1 MTDPTTKS
9 DARAPRVI
17 AHYLPQF
24 HPTPQNDAWWG
35 KGFTEWSNVSKAKP
49 LFRGHVQPRLP
60 TELGFYDLRLPEA
73 REAQAAL
80 AREHGIGGF
89 MYYHYW
95 FSGTRILER
104 PVQEILARGEPDFP
118 FCLCWAN
125 ESWSRAWDG
134 REKEVL
140 IRQEYSEADIRNQ
153 CAWLA
158 DVFADPRYIRVDGR
172 PVFVIYRYLHMPRAL
187 EVVPRMRE
195 AFSRLG
201 SADPYLIAA
210 NVFSSPYD
218 FREAGF
224 DNVLDFQ
231 PSFGRLRGVDDPRK
245 RTLGRLVRNLRLG
258 KFSAHLRLYD
268 YEEACLAM
276 EPQLP
281 FETIP
286 CVPVG
291 WDNSPRRRSRGAI
304 FVNHTPA
311 AFARVLERRLEQWS
325 RSKPSTDLFFVNAW
339 NEWAEGNYL
348 EPDQEFGRGFLEA
361 LAATLEKHAGHAA
374 EVAQIHGSRDGGRSV
389 GSYAEA
395 RTPSRLVR
403 NQSLHS

>member
-1 MTDPTTKS
+1 MIDTNVSIDPS
-9 DARAPRVI
+9 RPRVI
-17 AHYLPQF
+17 AHHLPQF

-35 KGFTEWSNVSKAKP
+35 RGFTEWSNVTKAKP

-73 REAQAAL
+73 RAAQAAL
-80 AREHGIGGF
+80 ASEHGIGGF

-104 PVQEILARGEPDFP
+104 PVQEILESGEPDFP

-140 IRQEYSEADIRNQ
+140 IKQDYSEADIRNH

-158 DVFADPRYIRVDGR
+158 DVFADPRHIRVGAR
-172 PVFVIYRYLHMPRAL
+172 PVFVIYRYLHMPREL
-187 EVVPRMRE
+187 DVVGRMRE
-195 AFSRLG
+195 AFARRG
-201 SADPYLIAA
+201 SPDPYLIAA

-231 PSFGRLRGVDDPRK
+231 PSFGRLRGVDDPRP
-245 RTLGRLVRNLRLG
+245 RTIGRLLRNLRLG
-258 KFSAHLRLYD
+258 KLDAHLRLYD

-291 WDNSPRRRSRGAI
+291 WDNSPRRRSRGAV

-311 AFARVLERRLEQWS
+311 AFARVLTRRLAQWA
-325 RSKPSTDLFFVNAW
+325 RSNPATDLFFVNAW

-348 EPDQEFGRGFLEA
+348 EPDLEFGRGFLEA
-361 LAATLEKHAGHAA
+361 LARTLKEHAARPLEQVEAHGGLDAGPPGGSAA
-374 EVAQIHGSRDGGRSV
+374 EV
-389 GSYAEA
+389 

-403 NQSLHS
+403 NQRLHL

>member
-1 MTDPTTKS
+1 MIDKNVPF
-9 DARAPRVI
+9 DATRPRVI
-17 AHYLPQF
+17 AHHLPQF

-35 KGFTEWSNVSKAKP
+35 RGFTEWSNVTKAKP
-49 LFRGHVQPRLP
+49 LFKGHVQPRLP

-95 FSGTRILER
+95 FSGARVLER
-104 PVQEILARGEPDFP
+104 PVQEILESGEPDFP

-134 REKEVL
+134 CEKEVL
-140 IRQEYSEADIRNQ
+140 IKQDYSEADIRNH

-158 DVFADPRYIRVDGR
+158 DVFVDPRYIRVGSR
-172 PVFVIYRYLHMPRAL
+172 PVFVIYRYLHMPPEL
-187 EVVPRMRE
+187 DVVGRMRE
-195 AFSRLG
+195 AFARRG
-201 SADPYLIAA
+201 CPDPYLIAA

-218 FREAGF
+218 FRKAGF

-245 RTLGRLVRNLRLG
+245 RTVGRLLRNMRLG
-258 KFSAHLRLYD
+258 KLNAHLRLYD

-276 EPQLP
+276 EPRLP

-291 WDNSPRRRSRGAI
+291 WDNSPRRRSRGAV

-325 RSKPSTDLFFVNAW
+325 RSNPSTDLFFVNAW

-348 EPDQEFGRGFLEA
+348 EPDLEFGRGFLEA
-361 LAATLEKHAGHAA
+361 LANTLTVNAARTVSPTEVRGAFGEGHRIGSHP
-374 EVAQIHGSRDGGRSV
+374 EV
-389 GSYAEA
+389 

-403 NQSLHS
+403 NQSLHP